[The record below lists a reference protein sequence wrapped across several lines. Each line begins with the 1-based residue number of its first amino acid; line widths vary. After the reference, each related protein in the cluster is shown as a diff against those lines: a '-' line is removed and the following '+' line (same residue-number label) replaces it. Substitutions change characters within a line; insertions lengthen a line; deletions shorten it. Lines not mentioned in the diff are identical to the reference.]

1 MTTATTESP
10 TSTSQLPGPGK
21 NLNTPTSRGFFQKVW
36 SSLHDS
42 IGEIVF
48 GMEDGTVSIFG
59 LVFGVA
65 ATAPDATTVLLAGAT
80 GAAAAAVSM
89 MAGTFLDVESARDQA
104 RAQMADASQ
113 RISRDPAAEAR
124 REHDRLT
131 AMGFSEADA
140 ATIVNAI
147 QRTPDGTLQFASAFE
162 LQIGDAASK
171 NPVVQSLWMFIADLF
186 AASVP
191 VLPFAFLSLFEARLV
206 SIGVTTLLLLLLGLG
221 RGLVGRRNVLMTML
235 ETLLIAAVAAGAGLL
250 IGQLVTRWVGGA

>member
-1 MTTATTESP
+1 MTAAAPESSSSTHPNPVSPQDP
-10 TSTSQLPGPGK
+10 TGGII
-21 NLNTPTSRGFFQKVW
+21 QKVW

-104 RAQMADASQ
+104 RAQQAAANQ
-113 RISRDPAAEAR
+113 RISADPAAEAQ
-124 REHDRLT
+124 REHSRLT
-131 AMGFSEADA
+131 GMGFSDADA
-140 ATIVNAI
+140 TSIVAAI
-147 QRTPDGTLQFASAFE
+147 QRTPRGAFAFASAFE
-162 LQIGDAASK
+162 LQIGDAESK
-171 NPVVQSLWMFIADLF
+171 NPLVQSVWMFIADLF

-191 VLPFAFLSLFEARLV
+191 VLPFAFFSLAQARVV
-206 SIGVTTLLLLLLGLG
+206 SLAVTTLLLLLLGLG
-221 RGLVGRRNVLMTML
+221 RGLVGKRNVLLTML

-250 IGQLVTRWVGGA
+250 IGQLISHWVAGA

>member
-1 MTTATTESP
+1 MTAQVNLASP
-10 TSTSQLPGPGK
+10 TST
-21 NLNTPTSRGFFQKVW
+21 GFLQKVW
-36 SSLHDS
+36 SSLRDS

-89 MAGTFLDVESARDQA
+89 MAGTFLDVESARDEA
-104 RAQMADASQ
+104 RAKLADASQ
-113 RISRDPAAEAR
+113 RISRDRAAEAR
-124 REHDRLT
+124 VEHDRLT
-131 AMGFSEADA
+131 AMGFSEPDA
-140 ATIVNAI
+140 RSIVAAI
-147 QRTPDGTLQFASAFE
+147 QRTPQGALKFASAFE

-171 NPVVQSLWMFIADLF
+171 NPVVQSIWMFIADLF

-191 VLPFAFLSLFEARLV
+191 VLPFAFLSLSQARVV
-206 SIGVTTLLLLLLGLG
+206 SIGLTTILLLLLGLG
-221 RGLVGRRNVLMTML
+221 RGLVGRRNVLITML

-250 IGQLVTRWVGGA
+250 IGQLITHWVGGA